1 MTCCAKPQPDKK
13 VDCAMTTS
21 KPNPNPVANSATNS
35 ATPSE
40 IRAASA
46 SAASQPSLPDRLS
59 VDAKSPF
66 YNASVFEHE
75 VGIRFNGV
83 EKTTVE
89 EYCISEGW
97 IRVPAGKSLDRKG
110 RPLMIKL
117 KGLVEAFYK

>member
-1 MTCCAKPQPDKK
+1 MTCCAKPQPDKL
-13 VDCAMTTS
+13 VDRTMTTS
-21 KPNPNPVANSATNS
+21 KTTANPDPKSVPKPVINSETDSTNTAPS
-35 ATPSE
+35 AL
-40 IRAASA
+40 
-46 SAASQPSLPDRLS
+46 PSLPDRLS
-59 VDAKSPF
+59 VDVKSPF
-66 YNASVFEHE
+66 YNASVFEHD
-75 VGIRFNGV
+75 VGIRFNGI